1 MNFKDYHGYK
11 FYDNGVVIGKMGKP
25 LTGSY
30 NHKGYPTVGLWLDG
44 KVQSKTVHRLMGKL
58 FLPNFKGLPTIN
70 HKDRNRSNNS
80 LYNLE
85 WATYRDQII
94 ERNIQSSN
102 TSGVVGVYTRRN
114 KWVASI
120 NPSVGKRLSKTF
132 QTKEEAIKQRKE
144 WELEYYR
151 K

>member
-44 KVQSKTVHRLMGKL
+44 KVQSKSVHRLMGEL

-70 HKDRNRSNNS
+70 HKDRNRTNNS

-85 WATYRDQII
+85 WCNYRNQAI
-94 ERNIQSSN
+94 ERNIPSNN
-102 TSGVVGVYTRRN
+102 TSGVKGVTFRN
-114 KWVASI
+114 CNQKW
-120 NPSVGKRLSKTF
+120 NGN
-132 QTKEEAIKQRKE
+132 
-144 WELEYYR
+144 YR
-151 K
+151 QHFLLQ